1 MWLTLRNKNLFSSS
15 HFYKINLPLGSS
27 YPKTPG
33 DQKIGYQK
41 WAKSD
46 WATLGRQARENRRV
60 LNSANSDRTLAS
72 NKI

>member
-1 MWLTLRNKNLFSSS
+1 MMWLTLRNKNLFSSS

-33 DQKIGYQK
+33 DQRIGDQN

-46 WATLGRQARENRRV
+46 WAYVGSSGTGKSPCLELGKQ
-60 LNSANSDRTLAS
+60 
-72 NKI
+72 